1 MAAPATPERIALLQ
15 GCWQRFLNL
24 AVRDRR
30 YLPTPEQNEAREKS
44 IALLKEWLTPA
55 QREQYDRHG
64 DFVVVGGDTGRRY
77 RISKPGTYSIAV
89 LAGEDVVD
97 RICVVPEGITADGDI
112 MLAQKIWLEK
122 DEKATLAIANSMSG
136 FHL

>member
-1 MAAPATPERIALLQ
+1 MS
-15 GCWQRFLNL
+15 
-24 AVRDRR
+24 RR
-30 YLPTPEQNEAREKS
+30 TPEQNEAREKS

-77 RISKPGTYSIAV
+77 RISKPGAYSIAV
-89 LAGEDVVD
+89 LAGYGDVVD
-97 RICVVPEGITADGDI
+97 RICVVPEGITTDGDI

-122 DEKATLAIANSMSG
+122 DESATLDIANSMRSTSIAR
-136 FHL
+136 LR